1 VEREQAI
8 PALDEALSAIRSSS
22 AGHQRQAV
30 PTHPR
35 NQYSPRSAGAS
46 LRSPAGYYPHQR
58 AQMAGRKR
66 PPADH
71 TGEALDETF
80 VYQTSPGHDV
90 AGSSLHA
97 RQLHTHSLRNLHASR
112 NLFEQQLVQQ
122 QEMLVEQ
129 QKESLRMFDNAIKE
143 ELQGEFYD
151 GNSVVNGG
159 GDRAVPMSAAD
170 VLQCDSPT
178 SIDSLEVP
186 IPVVTNGS
194 KLDVFA
200 DSLES
205 HFVTRPPGG
214 EPDNR
219 AAVDAANTAFM
230 QHSRNFSSP
239 NSNVAVVMP
248 CFVQHRDES
257 TNETAAKLKEDRNNN
272 NLGKERACVNGTAVN
287 GTTVNR
293 CDPFSVANNA
303 HYYQDLVINRV
314 SMVNASNGRA
324 MPVSAGQLTD
334 WKGSE
339 MDGCYSQMDNVWA
352 HPLIDTEMTR
362 TRYHTSSAPLST
374 TATIEGGNVVYS
386 HNQMPLEKR
395 AFCIPPEK
403 VEVTNVAVN
412 SATPKEH
419 DTAYTQVAPAVSVV
433 RTQAVPVSMTIPS
446 AAAMTAPSSTSY
458 HCSQTVPGSF
468 VTVSN
473 VYTSQVLSNGMLQY
487 GKPVSAPPVLQ
498 WQAVSADRPGA
509 KKHSDGD
516 TTGGITVT
524 MTPPTTTVTAT
535 SIVTS
540 ASKSSAK
547 MSAPKSIL
555 KQREEDPT
563 VIPAPRHRLA
573 PGSAKIRHNGRNI
586 HVKDSV
592 EIARE
597 HQKKKVRV

>member
-1 VEREQAI
+1 
-8 PALDEALSAIRSSS
+8 
-22 AGHQRQAV
+22 
-30 PTHPR
+30 
-35 NQYSPRSAGAS
+35 
-46 LRSPAGYYPHQR
+46 
-58 AQMAGRKR
+58 MAGRKR

-71 TGEALDETF
+71 TGDALDQTF
-80 VYQTSPGHDV
+80 VYETSPGHDA

-151 GNSVVNGG
+151 GNNGIANGG
-159 GDRAVPMSAAD
+159 GDCAAPLSAAD
-170 VLQCDSPT
+170 VLQCNSPT
-178 SIDSLEVP
+178 SVDSLEVTVP
-186 IPVVTNGS
+186 GVTNGS
-194 KLDVFA
+194 KSDVLV

-205 HFVTRPPGG
+205 HFVTRPSGM

-230 QHSRNFSSP
+230 QHSRSFSSP

-248 CFVQHRDES
+248 CFVQHRDEL
-257 TNETAAKLKEDRNNN
+257 TNDMAAKLKEDRNNN
-272 NLGKERACVNGTAVN
+272 NLGKERAYVNGTTVNGTTVN

-303 HYYQDLVINRV
+303 HFYQDLVINRV
-314 SMVNASNGRA
+314 SVVNGSNGRT
-324 MPVSAGQLTD
+324 MPVSAGQMTD
-334 WKGSE
+334 WKGGE

-352 HPLIDTEMTR
+352 RPLIDTEMTR

-386 HNQMPLEKR
+386 HNQMPVEKR

-403 VEVTNVAVN
+403 VEVVNVAVN

-446 AAAMTAPSSTSY
+446 AVAMTAPSSTTSY

-509 KKHSDGD
+509 KKPSDCD
-516 TTGGITVT
+516 ATGGVAVT
-524 MTPPTTTVTAT
+524 LTPPTTTVTAT

-540 ASKSSAK
+540 ASKSSSK

-563 VIPAPRHRLA
+563 VIPAPRHRLT
-573 PGSAKIRHNGRNI
+573 PGSARMRHNGRNI

-597 HQKKKVRV
+597 HQKKKVRVRIVVSEGQQ